1 MTDPFLESVAA
12 ALAGQAAAALGSAGS
27 AALTKVRE
35 LLRGK
40 SEEDPETAAALESAE
55 DRPADHPKVAALAR
69 RLDRLE
75 SDDGEFSEKLRSE
88 GAPIHQ
94 ELTTSGSQAVNNQFS
109 GTANNVVQGNQF
121 GRIEFN
127 S

>member
-40 SEEDPETAAALESAE
+40 SEEDPETAAALEAAD
-55 DRPADHPKVAALAR
+55 DRPADHPKVAALAH

-75 SDDGEFSEKLRSE
+75 SDDGEFSAKLRAE

-94 ELTTSGSQAVNNQFS
+94 ELAGSGNHAVNNQFS
-109 GTANNVVQGNQF
+109 GTANNVVQGSQF

-127 S
+127 G